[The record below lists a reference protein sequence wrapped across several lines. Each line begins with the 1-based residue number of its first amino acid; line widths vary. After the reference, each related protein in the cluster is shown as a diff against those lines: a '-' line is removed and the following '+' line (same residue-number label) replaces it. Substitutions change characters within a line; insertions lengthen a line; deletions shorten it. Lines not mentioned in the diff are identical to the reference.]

1 MACEQAPHFQSAS
14 GRSRSRSLVDESSN
28 IIRRCF
34 QVIRKSNTITSS
46 GKEYKSY
53 PSSSTPANSFA
64 RKQNNTQQHPP
75 QSFPILNISQ
85 EQYQHQHQH
94 YNPTTIPPPP
104 HNRLLPLL
112 PRTPPLA
119 RPSPRTQPPHARQQR
134 TRSPVQTA
142 QNT

>member
-94 YNPTTIPPPP
+94 QNQKHKNACPQHHHQGPD
-104 HNRLLPLL
+104 LCL
-112 PRTPPLA
+112 PRRHIRPPKCL
-119 RPSPRTQPPHARQQR
+119 PHPPRRISQPFDRW
-134 TRSPVQTA
+134 
-142 QNT
+142 